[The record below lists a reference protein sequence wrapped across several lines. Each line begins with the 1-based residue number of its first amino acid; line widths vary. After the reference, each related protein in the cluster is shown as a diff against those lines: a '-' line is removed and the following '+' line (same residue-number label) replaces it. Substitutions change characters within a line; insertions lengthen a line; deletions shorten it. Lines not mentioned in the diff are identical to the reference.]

1 MEKVKTL
8 IEGLDE
14 MLEGG
19 IPEGNAVLISGSPG
33 TGKTIFGLQFIY
45 NGAVKLH
52 EPGVF
57 VTLAED
63 EKQLKDNAK
72 VIGMDFSTVKNA
84 SIIAPNPENFEAMV
98 EEVKKECSKINAKR
112 LVIDSLTL
120 LETYAPSITNV
131 KGVSFNEEVLE
142 GVPIFT
148 TPILGPDYIRR
159 VIGDLIKEIK
169 KLGCTLILTSELPKE
184 SQYLSRDTVSEFMAD
199 GVIILRSVIVAR
211 EMQRIITIEKMR
223 GTPHDRNVHTF
234 SITSK
239 GIVI

>member
-1 MEKVKTL
+1 MEKIKTL
-8 IEGLDE
+8 IEGFDY

-57 VTLAED
+57 VTLGED

-84 SIIAPNPENFEAMV
+84 SIIAPKPENFEDMI
-98 EEVKKECSKINAKR
+98 EEIKKECKRINAKR
-112 LVIDSLTL
+112 LVIDSLTVF
-120 LETYAPSITNV
+120 ETYAPSITNI
-131 KGVSFNEEVLE
+131 KGVSFKEEVLE
-142 GVPIFT
+142 GIPVFT

-159 VIGDLIKEIK
+159 VIGDVINEIK
-169 KLGCTLILTSELPKE
+169 KLGCTLILASELPKE
-184 SQYLSRDTVSEFMAD
+184 SKYLSRDTVSEFMAD

-211 EMQRIITIEKMR
+211 EMQRTITIEKMR
-223 GTPHDRNVHTF
+223 GTSHDRNVHTF
-234 SITSK
+234 AITCK